1 MKEKASE
8 NRKNEP
14 TVITTAHGMEES
26 MECMSTIWTSCHH
39 DVVGR
44 FICSVIF
51 GFFVRRHGIS
61 FMNRE
66 WESIRLWSKVERL
79 SGQGPRTMCQ
89 LWQCFRE
96 FCVSSVPVRRATDC
110 TSQEFK
116 QRWLGRTR
124 FQNGFVFFE
133 EGLSGD
139 FSRHT
144 QCRGGATYG

>member
-1 MKEKASE
+1 
-8 NRKNEP
+8 
-14 TVITTAHGMEES
+14 
-26 MECMSTIWTSCHH
+26 
-39 DVVGR
+39 
-44 FICSVIF
+44 
-51 GFFVRRHGIS
+51 
-61 FMNRE
+61 MNRE

-144 QCRGGATYG
+144 QCRGGATYGQKRKKPDDIRESSEEESTNLLVFPERSRRPNSKKPSGSHKVFFTVTQRSELWSL